1 MKLLQISAGIPADV
15 DLSYKSYKSYN
26 SNDTKFPCRTF
37 YVKSQDL
44 QFQFIFKL
52 FLSELALVL
61 SVTCKVHQAVRM
73 RWEN

>member
-1 MKLLQISAGIPADV
+1 MKLLQISRGIPADV
-15 DLSYKSYKSYN
+15 DLSYKSYN

-52 FLSELALVL
+52 FLSELALFL
-61 SVTCKVHQAVRM
+61 SVTCKVHQAVRI